1 MGAACCVAA
10 RDRHIQHG
18 SSGEFLHRN
27 FRHSPTW
34 SFRWDSRVGVAAE
47 DSSVGW
53 LSDVANRNDAI
64 DVKSAT
70 DVSAQVSDGGSSLE
84 SYRMGSCR
92 KSPVNQETTKSLK
105 TSASGQSVERTACTE
120 VKQYTASALVL
131 DPASVKLS
139 PSTHTTSS
147 LSTSPL
153 SSQSHP
159 RPPSPSPT
167 PSRWA
172 QASPAHHLAHQAS
185 DSHSSGRNS
194 PSMTSVSEEGQVPYG
209 NSAASNLSTRGSY
222 GRSSDGWSAHAF
234 SELMSASQRERWSFD
249 SDSFCFSHDKLNK
262 TSGHNSR
269 SVSVDFQTCGICSK
283 LLSEK
288 SAWSSQKIIA
298 GNELS
303 VVAVLICG
311 HVYHAE
317 CLETITPEINK
328 YDPACP
334 VCTLGEKQ
342 TLKLT
347 GKMLKAEKDFK
358 ARNSK
363 KLKNRV
369 VDTNASFDFD
379 YWKRSAGAHE
389 EKSPKL
395 VNSSSLKISAAK
407 PFLKRHF
414 SFGSKGNKSTSES
427 PSIRKK
433 GLFWAKSSRE

>member
-1 MGAACCVAA
+1 MGAACCVAS
-10 RDRHIQHG
+10 RDKAIPPG

-34 SFRWDSRVGVAAE
+34 SFRWDSRVGVAGE
-47 DSSVGW
+47 DTSVGW
-53 LSDVANRNDAI
+53 LSDGASRNDAL

-84 SYRMGSCR
+84 SYRTGAWR
-92 KSPVNQETTKSLK
+92 KSPVNQDTTKSLK
-105 TSASGQSVERTACTE
+105 TSASGESAGRNACTE
-120 VKQYTASALVL
+120 VKQSTESPPLS

-139 PSTHTTSS
+139 PSVHTSS
-147 LSTSPL
+147 VCMSPV

-159 RPPSPSPT
+159 PPPSPT

-172 QASPAHHLAHQAS
+172 RGSPAHELAHQAS
-185 DSHSSGRNS
+185 DNHSSGRNS
-194 PSMTSVSEEGQVPYG
+194 PSNNSVSEEGQVPFG
-209 NSAASNLSTRGSY
+209 NSAVSNVSTRGSY

-249 SDSFCFSHDKLNK
+249 SDSCSFPLDKLCK
-262 TSGHNSR
+262 TSGRNSR
-269 SVSVDFQTCGICSK
+269 SISIDFQTCGICSK

-288 SAWSSQKIIA
+288 SPWSTQKFIA

-317 CLETITPEINK
+317 CLETITPEVNK

-334 VCTLGEKQ
+334 VCTFGEKQ
-342 TLKLT
+342 TLKLA
-347 GKMLKAEKDFK
+347 GKMLKAEKDLK
-358 ARNSK
+358 ARSSK
-363 KLKNRV
+363 KSRNRV

-379 YWKRSAGAHE
+379 SWKRSAGAHE
-389 EKSPKL
+389 GKSPKL
-395 VNSSSLKISAAK
+395 GNSSSLKISAAK

-414 SFGSKGNKSTSES
+414 SFGSRGNKSASES

>member
-1 MGAACCVAA
+1 MGAACCVAS
-10 RDRHIQHG
+10 RDRAIQHG

-34 SFRWDSRVGVAAE
+34 SFRWDNRVGVAGE
-47 DSSVGW
+47 EPSLGW
-53 LSDVANRNDAI
+53 LSDVASRNDVM
-64 DVKSAT
+64 DVKSTT
-70 DVSAQVSDGGSSLE
+70 DVSAQVSDGGSSLD
-84 SYRMGSCR
+84 SYRTGALR
-92 KSPVNQETTKSLK
+92 KSPVDH
-105 TSASGQSVERTACTE
+105 E
-120 VKQYTASALVL
+120 VKQCTESSQAPDSAAVKFSPLIHHTSVL
-131 DPASVKLS
+131 RM
-139 PSTHTTSS
+139 
-147 LSTSPL
+147 SPL

-159 RPPSPSPT
+159 PPPSPT
-167 PSRWA
+167 PSSLA
-172 QASPAHHLAHQAS
+172 QGSPTHQLAHQTAS

-194 PSMTSVSEEGQVPYG
+194 PSNSVSEEGQVPYG

-249 SDSFCFSHDKLNK
+249 SDSCSLARDKLSK

-269 SVSVDFQTCGICSK
+269 SISVDLQTCGICSK

-288 SAWSSQKIIA
+288 SAWSTQKFVA

-303 VVAVLICG
+303 VVAVLVCG

-317 CLETITPEINK
+317 CLETITPEFNK

-334 VCTLGEKQ
+334 ICTFGEKR

-347 GKMLKAEKDFK
+347 AKMLKAEKDLK

-363 KLKNRV
+363 KSRNRV
-369 VDTNASFDFD
+369 VDTNASVDFD
-379 YWKRSAGAHE
+379 YWKKSAVVQEG
-389 EKSPKL
+389 KSPKFG
-395 VNSSSLKISAAK
+395 NSSSLKISSAK

-414 SFGSKGNKSTSES
+414 SFGSRGNKSASES
-427 PSIRKK
+427 PSMKKK
-433 GLFWAKSSRE
+433 GLFWTKSSRE

>member
-10 RDRHIQHG
+10 RDKTLQHG

-34 SFRWDSRVGVAAE
+34 SFRWDSRVGVAGEEA
-47 DSSVGW
+47 SVGW
-53 LSDVANRNDAI
+53 LSDVTSRNDVL

-84 SYRMGSCR
+84 SYRTGARR
-92 KSPVNQETTKSLK
+92 KSPMNQELNKSQK
-105 TSASGQSVERTACTE
+105 SAASGLLGARNSCIEI
-120 VKQYTASALVL
+120 KQHPGSPKVSDAA
-131 DPASVKLS
+131 VKLS
-139 PSTHTTSS
+139 PSIHTVSS
-147 LSTSPL
+147 LSMSPL

-159 RPPSPSPT
+159 PPPSPT
-167 PSRWA
+167 PSGWT
-172 QASPAHHLAHQAS
+172 QGSPAHQHGHQAS
-185 DSHSSGRNS
+185 DILSSGRNS
-194 PSMTSVSEEGQVPYG
+194 PSINSVSEEGQVPYG
-209 NSAASNLSTRGSY
+209 NSVASNLSTRGSY
-222 GRSSDGWSAHAF
+222 CRSSDGWSAHAF
-234 SELMSASQRERWSFD
+234 SELMSASQRGRWSFD
-249 SDSFCFSHDKLNK
+249 SDSINFARDKLSR

-283 LLSEK
+283 LLTEK
-288 SAWSSQKIIA
+288 SVWSSQKIVMS
-298 GNELS
+298 NELS

-347 GKMLKAEKDFK
+347 SKMLKAEKDFK
-358 ARNSK
+358 AKSSK
-363 KLKNRV
+363 KSRNRV
-369 VDTNASFDFD
+369 GDTHASFDFD
-379 YWKRSAGAHE
+379 YWKRSASAHE
-389 EKSPKL
+389 GKTPKL
-395 VNSSSLKISAAK
+395 GNSSSLKISAAK

-414 SFGSKGNKSTSES
+414 SFGSRGNKSASES

>member
-1 MGAACCVAA
+1 MGAACCVAT
-10 RDRHIQHG
+10 RDRTIQHG

-34 SFRWDSRVGVAAE
+34 SFRWDSRVGVAGE
-47 DSSVGW
+47 ETPVGW
-53 LSDVANRNDAI
+53 LSDVASRNDAI

-84 SYRMGSCR
+84 SYRTGACR
-92 KSPVNQETTKSLK
+92 KSQVNQDMTKSLK
-105 TSASGQSVERTACTE
+105 TSASGQSAGKNVCTE
-120 VKQYTASALVL
+120 PTEVEQYTESPQVS

-139 PSTHTTSS
+139 PSVHTSS
-147 LSTSPL
+147 CASPV

-159 RPPSPSPT
+159 PPPTPT
-167 PSRWA
+167 PSGWA
-172 QASPAHHLAHQAS
+172 RGSPAHPLAHQTF
-185 DSHSSGRNS
+185 DNHSSGRNS
-194 PSMTSVSEEGQVPYG
+194 PSMQSVSEEGPVPNG
-209 NSAASNLSTRGSY
+209 NSAASNVSTRGSY

-249 SDSFCFSHDKLNK
+249 SDSCSFTRDKSCRTTN
-262 TSGHNSR
+262 GHNSR
-269 SVSVDFQTCGICSK
+269 SISVDFQTCGICSK

-288 SAWSSQKIIA
+288 SPWSTHKFVA

-317 CLETITPEINK
+317 CLETITPEISK
-328 YDPACP
+328 YDPSCP
-334 VCTLGEKQ
+334 VCTFGEKQ

-347 GKMLKAEKDFK
+347 GKMLKAEKDLK
-358 ARNSK
+358 ARSSK
-363 KLKNRV
+363 KSRNRV

-379 YWKRSAGAHE
+379 YWKRSVSAHE
-389 EKSPKL
+389 GKSPKL
-395 VNSSSLKISAAK
+395 GNSSSLKISAAK

-414 SFGSKGNKSTSES
+414 SFGSRGNKSASES
-427 PSIRKK
+427 PSLRKK

>member
-1 MGAACCVAA
+1 MGAACCVAS
-10 RDRHIQHG
+10 RDKAIQPG

-34 SFRWDSRVGVAAE
+34 SFRWDSRVGVAGE
-47 DSSVGW
+47 DTSVGW
-53 LSDVANRNDAI
+53 LSDVASRNDGL

-84 SYRMGSCR
+84 SYRTGAWR
-92 KSPVNQETTKSLK
+92 KSPVNQDTTKSLK
-105 TSASGQSVERTACTE
+105 TSASGESAGRNACTE
-120 VKQYTASALVL
+120 VKQSTESPPLS

-139 PSTHTTSS
+139 PSVHTTSS
-147 LSTSPL
+147 
-153 SSQSHP
+153 
-159 RPPSPSPT
+159 
-167 PSRWA
+167 
-172 QASPAHHLAHQAS
+172 ASE
-185 DSHSSGRNS
+185 SHSSGRNS
-194 PSMTSVSEEGQVPYG
+194 PSNNSVSEEGQVPFG
-209 NSAASNLSTRGSY
+209 NSAVSNVSTRGSY

-249 SDSFCFSHDKLNK
+249 SDSCSFPHDKLCK
-262 TSGHNSR
+262 TSVRNSR
-269 SVSVDFQTCGICSK
+269 SISIDFQTCGICSK

-288 SAWSSQKIIA
+288 SPWSTQKFIA

-303 VVAVLICG
+303 VVAVLICE

-317 CLETITPEINK
+317 CLETITPEVNK

-334 VCTLGEKQ
+334 VCTFGEKQ
-342 TLKLT
+342 TLKLA
-347 GKMLKAEKDFK
+347 GKMLKAEKDLK
-358 ARNSK
+358 ARSSK
-363 KLKNRV
+363 KSRNRV

-379 YWKRSAGAHE
+379 SWKRSAGAHE
-389 EKSPKL
+389 GKSPKL
-395 VNSSSLKISAAK
+395 GNSSSLKISAAK

-414 SFGSKGNKSTSES
+414 SFGSRGNKSASES

>member
-1 MGAACCVAA
+1 MGAACCVAS
-10 RDRHIQHG
+10 RDKAIPPG

-34 SFRWDSRVGVAAE
+34 SFRWDSRVGVAGE
-47 DSSVGW
+47 DTSVGW
-53 LSDVANRNDAI
+53 LSDGASRNDAL

-84 SYRMGSCR
+84 SYRTGAWR
-92 KSPVNQETTKSLK
+92 KSPVNQDTTKSLK
-105 TSASGQSVERTACTE
+105 TSASGESAGRNACTE
-120 VKQYTASALVL
+120 VKQSTESPPLS

-139 PSTHTTSS
+139 PSVHTSS
-147 LSTSPL
+147 
-153 SSQSHP
+153 
-159 RPPSPSPT
+159 
-167 PSRWA
+167 
-172 QASPAHHLAHQAS
+172 AS
-185 DSHSSGRNS
+185 DNHSSGRNS
-194 PSMTSVSEEGQVPYG
+194 PSNNSVSEEGQVPFG
-209 NSAASNLSTRGSY
+209 NSAVSNVSTRGSY

-249 SDSFCFSHDKLNK
+249 SDSCSFPLDKLCK
-262 TSGHNSR
+262 TSGRNSR
-269 SVSVDFQTCGICSK
+269 SISIDFQTCGICSK

-288 SAWSSQKIIA
+288 SPWSTQKFIA

-317 CLETITPEINK
+317 CLETITPEVNK

-334 VCTLGEKQ
+334 VCTFGEKQ
-342 TLKLT
+342 TLKLA
-347 GKMLKAEKDFK
+347 GKMLKAEKDLK
-358 ARNSK
+358 ARSSK
-363 KLKNRV
+363 KSRNRV

-379 YWKRSAGAHE
+379 SWKRSAGAHE
-389 EKSPKL
+389 GKSPKL
-395 VNSSSLKISAAK
+395 GNSSSLKISAAK

-414 SFGSKGNKSTSES
+414 SFGSRGNKSASES